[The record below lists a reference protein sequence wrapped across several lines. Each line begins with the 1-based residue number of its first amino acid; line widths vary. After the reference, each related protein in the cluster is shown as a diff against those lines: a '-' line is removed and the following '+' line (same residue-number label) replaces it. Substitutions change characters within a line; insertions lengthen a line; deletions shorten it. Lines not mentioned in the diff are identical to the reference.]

1 MVAGYGAVWVSN
13 PAENTIQKVAP
24 RLGRVVAT
32 TVVGRGPR
40 YLTAG
45 AGSIWTLN
53 EIDGSIT
60 RVDPHTSRR
69 QATIPAALA
78 GAGGDVVTADR
89 WLYARSTTTLLTRV
103 DSRTNRVVARYRPT
117 NGGGGASIVAFGALW
132 ISAERL
138 NTVWRLPLAGAS

>member
-1 MVAGYGAVWVSN
+1 VAITA
-13 PAENTIQKVAP
+13 A
-24 RLGRVVAT
+24 
-32 TVVGRGPR
+32 GRGPR

-53 EIDGSIT
+53 ELDGSIT
-60 RVDPHTSRR
+60 RLDPHTSKR

-78 GAGGDVVTADR
+78 GAGGDIVTADR
-89 WLYARSTTTLLTRV
+89 RRYARSKTTLLTRI
-103 DSRTNRVVARYRPT
+103 DSRTNRVVARYRPN

-138 NTVWRLPLAGAS
+138 STVWRLPLAGAS